1 MLRGEDD
8 KKVFKIFNIR
18 TGELLV
24 LQSTMEELHTI
35 MLALLKSKYSTQIP
49 KTDEEFLDDV
59 C

>member
-24 LQSTMEELHTI
+24 LQSTMEELNTI